1 MPRSR
6 IPGSGC
12 GRGAVVLALDPEG
25 CPVTPLLISTGTV
38 AIAEIGDKT
47 QLLAL
52 VLAAR
57 YRAPWPIAFG
67 ILIAT
72 LANHGLAGLAGAWF
86 AHLLDGPWLRW
97 AIAGSFIAVGLWA
110 LVPDKLDDEAESQPK
125 RGYGAFVST
134 LIAFFLVEIGDKT
147 QVATVLLASR
157 FPQDVV
163 AVVAGTT
170 IGMLLANGPVLWVGD
185 KLAHRVPLAL
195 VRLCAAALFVA
206 LGIAAFVMLG
216 D

>member
-1 MPRSR
+1 
-6 IPGSGC
+6 
-12 GRGAVVLALDPEG
+12 
-25 CPVTPLLISTGTV
+25 VTPLLLSTGVV
-38 AIAEIGDKT
+38 ALAEIGDKT

-57 YRAPWPIAFG
+57 FRAPWPIAFG
-67 ILIAT
+67 ILMAT

-97 AIAGSFIAVGLWA
+97 AIAGSFIAVGFWA
-110 LVPDKLDDEAESQPK
+110 LIPDKLDDDDAPSGK
-125 RGYGAFVST
+125 RYGALLTT

-147 QVATVLLASR
+147 QVATVALAGR
-157 FPQDVV
+157 FPGDVV

-185 KLAHRVPLAL
+185 KLAHRVPLKL
-195 VRLCAAALFVA
+195 VRICAASVFIVV
-206 LGIAAFVMLG
+206 GIAAFFMLRA
-216 D
+216 